1 MRSQRTERGEGQAE
15 VGKDRKARPLWE
27 RARPTKSWQKRV
39 YIYIDIY
46 AYKELTA
53 QLGQSA
59 LESAAKS
66 AKWREEGWDEGEL
79 PQNWRVSVN
88 NAFIAFFC
96 NCVRACVCVS
106 LQPPKAV
113 GSFAD
118 GLVESAAKD
127 EHSSLLHEWAWEA
140 SQGQGTARGCPQA
153 GNLLLHLPVARCQLQ
168 VASLKLPAHA
178 QHKILIDD
186 WMEWKATTTDE
197 CNSCLMIKANGK
209 NEIISSFSLR
219 F

>member
-46 AYKELTA
+46 VYKELTA

-66 AKWREEGWDEGEL
+66 AKWREGGWDEGEL

-96 NCVRACVCVS
+96 NCVRVCVWACNPQRQLAHLLMDYS
-106 LQPPKAV
+106 KVQQKT
-113 GSFAD
+113 
-118 GLVESAAKD
+118 SAALCCMNGHGRRLRVKG
-127 EHSSLLHEWAWEA
+127 LLEA
-140 SQGQGTARGCPQA
+140 ARRLAICCCICP
-153 GNLLLHLPVARCQLQ
+153 LPVASC
-168 VASLKLPAHA
+168 KLH
-178 QHKILIDD
+178 H
-186 WMEWKATTTDE
+186 
-197 CNSCLMIKANGK
+197 
-209 NEIISSFSLR
+209 
-219 F
+219 